1 MNIPTLVGSLGVG
14 NLGHLFV
21 IIAFVSAIVASL
33 SYFFAAQMQKNEP
46 NNQTQLKIDSW
57 KRFARVFFYIHG
69 IAVMGTV
76 FCLFYIIY
84 HHQYQ
89 FYYVWNHSAN
99 SLPIHYM
106 VSAFWEG
113 QEGSFLLWIFWH
125 VILGVILIRVN
136 KFWEAPMMSVFA
148 LVQAFLMSMI
158 LGVVIFGSKLGSN
171 PFITLWDAGIVPD
184 SSMVPKDGT
193 GLNPLLQNY
202 WMVIHPPTLFLGFAL
217 TLVPFA
223 YVIAGLWQGKY
234 QDWVRPALP
243 WASVGGAILGVGILM
258 GGYWAYETLNFG
270 GYWNWDP
277 VENAVYV
284 PWLILIASL
293 HTMIAFKRS
302 NIALKASIIL
312 NIATF
317 VLILYSTFLTRSG
330 ILGNASVH
338 SFTDLGLSGQ
348 LLIYLLTFAIL
359 SIILAARHWRHIPTT
374 QEELKT
380 YSKEFWIFIGALT
393 LCLAGFQVIISTSLP
408 VFNKIAEA
416 FGFTSNLA
424 PPEPDHYNKFQI
436 WGGVL
441 VAIFSG
447 IGQFLWWQKP
457 DRAKIKN
464 DLLVSLTITFLFAS
478 LFIIIARSTGVG
490 LVMEPSAT
498 VRAKESIFA
507 KLVSGQSLRFYTY
520 LLLFTAGT
528 FSIVSNITV
537 LGRLLKARSYKLSG
551 GAIAHIGIAM
561 MLIGMLFS
569 AGYSN
574 TLTKN
579 LTGKLRTKKNDKAS
593 QDFNKNHV
601 TLYLNQPTPIK
612 GYQVTYKG
620 NYADVKGFPEYV
632 KQTNLFPI
640 DVDKALARENLSY
653 KGKLFFEEGDTV
665 SIHPQNVYYRLDY
678 RDEKGKMF
686 TMYPKVQFSSAEN
699 AAASPD
705 IHRELD
711 RDLYTYL
718 SNIYPDP
725 FKGRDW
731 KPLKKMKAKVKDTL
745 YINDYIAVF
754 DGTTEMNTKELAPFR
769 KVKKDHSVPDVGI
782 KTILSV
788 LDKDKKTYSVAPLY
802 VIAGKQI
809 NNPSD
814 VVEELGLEV
823 AIQKINPQT
832 SEFTFGIR
840 NSDSSNAQSTLPV
853 TLNAKV
859 KDTLSFN
866 NYEIVFDKV
875 VNLSPK
881 EIKQL
886 TGAKGIKANIT
897 VLGKGFKPYKMSPS
911 YIMVGGKVGKMQDV
925 SSELGIRMFIDKI
938 DAETGEFTFG
948 INTTDRK
955 DHVVMKTMAKPLI
968 NVLWLGT
975 FVLVFGFGIATR
987 RRYVEFKKMRDKGI
1001 E

>member
-1 MNIPTLVGSLGVG
+1 MKILSLLDNFIDLFDSKLWIGA
-14 NLGHLFV
+14 LGHLFV
-21 IIAFVSAIVASL
+21 IVAFITATVAAL
-33 SYFFAAQMQKNEP
+33 SYFFAAQLQKKDLDRQAEIS
-46 NNQTQLKIDSW
+46 QW
-57 KRFARVFFYIHG
+57 KKFARTFFFIHG
-69 IAVMGTV
+69 GSVIGVV
-76 FCLFYIIY
+76 ICLFYIIY
-84 HHQYQ
+84 SHQYQ

-99 SLPIHYM
+99 DLPTYYM

-125 VILGVILIRVN
+125 VILGFILIKVN

-158 LGVVIFGSKLGSN
+158 LGVVVFGAKLGSD

-184 SSMVPKDGT
+184 ASKVPADGT

-234 QDWVRPALP
+234 RDWIRPALP

-302 NIALKASIIL
+302 NTALKASIIL

-317 VLILYSTFLTRSG
+317 ILILYSTFLTRSG

-348 LLIYLLTFAIL
+348 LLIYLLTFT
-359 SIILAARHWRHIPTT
+359 ILAIALAAIHWKKIPSN
-374 QEELKT
+374 QKELET
-380 YSKEFWIFIGALT
+380 YSREFWIFIGALT

-416 FGFTSNLA
+416 FGFSPNLA

-464 DLLVSLTITFLFAS
+464 DLLVSLTVTFLFAS
-478 LFIIIARSTGVG
+478 LFIIIARSTGTG
-490 LVMEPSAT
+490 LILEPSAA

-507 KLVSGQSLRFYTY
+507 KLTSAQSLRFYTY
-520 LLLFTAGT
+520 LIMFTAGI
-528 FSIVSNITV
+528 FSIVSNMTV
-537 LGRLLKARSYKLSG
+537 LGRLLKAKSYKLSG

-561 MLIGMLFS
+561 MLIGMMFS

-574 TLTKN
+574 TLSKN

-632 KQTNLFPI
+632 KQTDLFPI
-640 DVDKALARENLSY
+640 GPNKALTRKNLSY
-653 KGKLFFEEGDTV
+653 KGKPFFEEGDTV
-665 SIHPQNVYYRLDY
+665 RIHPQNVYYRLDY
-678 RDEKGKMF
+678 RDQKGKMF
-686 TMYPKVQFSSAEN
+686 TMFPKVQFSSAES

-705 IHRELD
+705 IHRGLN

-725 FKGRDW
+725 FEGREW
-731 KPLKKMKAKVKDTL
+731 KPLQKMTAKIKDTL

-754 DGTTEMNTKELAPFR
+754 DGTSQMTEKELSPF
-769 KVKKDHSVPDVGI
+769 KAVKNEKDMPDVAI
-782 KTILSV
+782 SANLRV
-788 LDKDKKTYSVAPLY
+788 LDENNKKYNVAPVYMIQGKEVKNTIGTVDGLALG
-802 VIAGKQI
+802 IAILK
-809 NNPSD
+809 
-814 VVEELGLEV
+814 V
-823 AIQKINPQT
+823 NPQT
-832 SEFTFGIR
+832 SEFTFGIQG
-840 NSDSSNAQSTLPV
+840 SDTTKTPV
-853 TLNAKV
+853 MLDAKM
-859 KDTLSFN
+859 KDTLQVKG
-866 NYEIVFDKV
+866 YKIIFDNIT
-875 VNLSPK
+875 NL
-881 EIKQL
+881 
-886 TGAKGIKANIT
+886 TTVRGYKANVT

-911 YIMVGGKVGKMQDV
+911 YVMKGNQVGKMQEV

-938 DAETGEFTFG
+938 DFDTGEFTFG
-948 INTTDRK
+948 VNTTDRK

-975 FVLVFGFGIATR
+975 LVLVFGFGIATR
-987 RRYVEFKKMRDKGI
+987 RRYIEFKKMRDKGM

>member
-1 MNIPTLVGSLGVG
+1 MKKLSLLANFIDLFDGDVSIG
-14 NLGHLFV
+14 ALGHLLV
-21 IIAFVSAIVASL
+21 IIAFVTALVAAL
-33 SYFFAAQMQKNEP
+33 SYFFAAQLQKEDLD
-46 NNQTQLKIDSW
+46 QQAKISQW
-57 KRFARVFFYIHG
+57 KKFARIFFYTHG
-69 IAVMGTV
+69 VAVLGV
-76 FCLFYIIY
+76 VACLFYIIY
-84 HHQYQ
+84 SHQYQ

-99 SLPIHYM
+99 DLPVYYM

-125 VILGVILIRVN
+125 VILGFILIKVN

-158 LGVVIFGSKLGSN
+158 LGVVIFGAKLGSD
-171 PFITLWDAGIVPD
+171 PFITLWDAGIVPNE
-184 SSMVPKDGT
+184 SMVPKDGT

-234 QDWVRPALP
+234 RDWIRPALP
-243 WASVGGAILGVGILM
+243 WASVGGAVLGVGILM

-293 HTMIAFKRS
+293 HTMIAFKKS
-302 NIALKASIIL
+302 NTALKASIIL

-317 VLILYSTFLTRSG
+317 ILILYSTFLTRSG

-359 SIILAARHWRHIPTT
+359 AIVLAARHWKNIPSN
-374 QEELKT
+374 EKELAT

-416 FGFTSNLA
+416 LGFSSNLA

-464 DLLVSLTITFLFAS
+464 DLLVSLTVTFLFAS
-478 LFIIIARSTGVG
+478 LFIILARSTGVG
-490 LVMEPSAT
+490 LTLEPSAA

-520 LLLFTAGT
+520 LILFTAGI

-561 MLIGMLFS
+561 MLIGMMFS

-620 NYADVKGFPEYV
+620 NYTDVKGFPEYV
-632 KQTNLFPI
+632 KQKNLFLI
-640 DVDKALARENLSY
+640 GANKALVRENLTY
-653 KGKLFFEEGDTV
+653 KGKHFFEEGDTV
-665 SIHPQNVYYRLDY
+665 SIHPQSVYYRLDY

-686 TMYPKVQFSSAEN
+686 TMYPKVQFSSAES
-699 AAASPD
+699 ASASPD
-705 IHRELD
+705 IHRGLN

-725 FKGRDW
+725 FEGRAW
-731 KPLKKMKAKVKDTL
+731 KPLQKMKAKVKDTL

-754 DGTTEMNTKELAPFR
+754 EGTSQMTEKELSPF
-769 KVKKDHSVPDVGI
+769 KAVKK
-782 KTILSV
+782 
-788 LDKDKKTYSVAPLY
+788 
-802 VIAGKQI
+802 
-809 NNPSD
+809 
-814 VVEELGLEV
+814 EEPEV
-823 AIQKINPQT
+823 AISANLRVLAPDNSTYSIAPMYMIEGKEVKNPIGAAKGLDLVVGILKVNPQNGA
-832 SEFTFGIR
+832 FTFGIQA
-840 NSDSSNAQSTLPV
+840 SDSTQKPV
-853 TLNAKV
+853 MLEAKM
-859 KDTLSFN
+859 KDTLS
-866 NYEIVFDKV
+866 YKGHKIIFDNV
-875 VNLSPK
+875 TNL
-881 EIKQL
+881 
-886 TGAKGIKANIT
+886 TTVRGYKANIT

-911 YIMVGGKVGKMQDV
+911 YVMKGNQVGKMQEV
-925 SSELGIRMFIDKI
+925 SSELGIRVFVDKI
-938 DAETGEFTFG
+938 DFETGEFTFG

-987 RRYVEFKKMRDKGI
+987 RRYVEFKKMRDKNM